1 MCLPPCFECRIN
13 RNERRAA
20 RPASCVIDMTK
31 DPLLQPLTIR
41 GLTLKNRIM
50 STSHASAMD
59 DANMPA
65 LRYQRYHEE
74 KAKGGLALT
83 MFGGSSNIAPDSPS
97 VFNQLNAGTDEIIPY
112 FQEFSERIH
121 QHGTALMCQI
131 THMGRRGDAQAEA
144 WLPTIAPS
152 SVREDLHRNFPRAMD
167 QYDIDRVVKAFGQA
181 ARRCKAGGLDGLET
195 LAGGHLIGQ
204 FFSPLMNLRS
214 DGFGGSVENR
224 TRFALLVHAE
234 IRRQV
239 GDDFVVGMRLTL
251 DEGEGGVRFDEV
263 MQIAEI
269 LKREGAVDF
278 FNCMV
283 GRMDTEITLVEE
295 NMPGMNRP
303 LAPYLDKVGEFRRE
317 IGVPVFHAARVTDVA
332 NARHAV
338 REGVLDMVA
347 MTRAHIADPQIVNK
361 IMRGEEDRIRP
372 CIGASHCIHKKIH
385 CIHNPASGRE
395 TLLPMDVTLSATPNQ
410 KVVVVGGGPAGLEAA
425 RVAAERG
432 HKVVLFEAAPKLGG
446 QVLLASKTN
455 WRKDLIQIIDWREA
469 ELARLGV
476 DVRCNIYAEAA
487 DALAENPDHVFVA
500 TGGMPAESPIGGAA
514 LAVSCWD
521 ILSGDVRAESDIL
534 ICDHTGRHEAVATA
548 DMLSANGHKVTLATI
563 DGHAATEM
571 GYADRIV
578 FHKRLAAHG
587 ASTLAYQKLS
597 HLRKEGNRLVATLT
611 HELTGQTQDI
621 TTDQVLLE
629 TGTEPLAE
637 VFFELQA
644 GASNKGIS
652 DVDAMAAWAA
662 QPATGQGY
670 TLHRLGDAVTSRSIH
685 AALLEAYRLAV
696 HL

>member
-1 MCLPPCFECRIN
+1 
-13 RNERRAA
+13 
-20 RPASCVIDMTK
+20 MTNFKSPK
-31 DPLLQPLTIR
+31 DPLLQPLSIR
-41 GLTLKNRIM
+41 RLTLKNRVM
-50 STSHASAMD
+50 STAHASGMD
-59 DANMPA
+59 DGNMPA

-97 VFNQLNAGTDEIIPY
+97 VFRQLNAGTDAIIPH
-112 FQEFSERIH
+112 FQRFSERIH
-121 QHGTALMCQI
+121 QHGAALMCQI
-131 THMGRRGDAQAEA
+131 THMGRRGDAQDGE

-152 SVREDLHRNFPRAMD
+152 AVREGLHRNFPREMD

-181 ARRCKAGGLDGLET
+181 ARRCKDGGLDGLET

-204 FFSPLMNLRS
+204 FFSPMTNLRS
-214 DGFGGSVENR
+214 DGYGGSVENR
-224 TRFALLVHAE
+224 TRFALMVHEE

-251 DEGEGGVRFDEV
+251 DEGVGGLRFDEV

-295 NMPGMNRP
+295 NMPGMSRP
-303 LAPYLDKVGEFRRE
+303 LAPYLDKVGKFRRE

-332 NARHAV
+332 NARHAI

-372 CIGASHCIHKKIH
+372 CIGASHCIYKKIH

-395 TLLPMDVTLSATPNQ
+395 TLLPMEVPASATPGK
-410 KVVVVGGGPAGLEAA
+410 KVVVVGGGPAGMEAA

-446 QVLLASKTN
+446 QIRLAAKTT
-455 WRKDLIQIIDWREA
+455 WRKDLMQIVDWREG
-469 ELARLGV
+469 EFDKLAV
-476 DVRCNIYAEAA
+476 DVRCNVYAEAA
-487 DALAENPDHVFVA
+487 DVLAENPDHVFVA
-500 TGGMPAESPIGGAA
+500 TGGMPADPAMPGAE
-514 LAVSCWD
+514 LVVSSWD
-521 ILSGDVRAESDIL
+521 LLSGDVRAEQEVL
-534 ICDHTGRHEAVATA
+534 VCDHTGRYEAVATA
-548 DMLSANGHKVTLATI
+548 DMLSDNGHKVTLATM
-563 DGHAATEM
+563 DAHSATEM
-571 GYADRIV
+571 GYPDRII
-578 FHKRLAAHG
+578 FHKRLAAQG
-587 ASTLAYQKLS
+587 VTTLAYLKLS
-597 HLRKEGNRLVATLT
+597 ALRRDGNRLLATLT

-621 TTDQVLLE
+621 LTDQVVLE
-629 TGTEPLAE
+629 AGTDPLAD
-637 VFFELQA
+637 VFFDLI
-644 GASNKGIS
+644 GAAANKGIT
-652 DVDAMAAWAA
+652 DVDAMANWSP
-662 QPATGQGY
+662 QPDKHQGY

>member
-1 MCLPPCFECRIN
+1 MEQK
-13 RNERRAA
+13 
-20 RPASCVIDMTK
+20 VITK

-41 GLTLKNRIM
+41 GLTLKNRVM
-50 STSHASAMD
+50 STSHASGMD
-59 DANMPA
+59 DKNMPD

-97 VFNQLNAGTDEIIPY
+97 VFRQLNAGTDKIIPY

-121 QHGTALMCQI
+121 QHGAALMCQI
-131 THMGRRGDAQAEA
+131 THMGRRGDAQAAE

-152 SVREDLHRNFPRAMD
+152 AVREDLHRNYPREMD
-167 QYDIDRVVKAFGQA
+167 QYDIDRVIKAFGQA
-181 ARRCKAGGLDGLET
+181 ARRCVEGGLDGLET

-204 FFSPLMNLRS
+204 FFSPRTNIRS
-214 DGFGGSVENR
+214 DRYGGSIESR
-224 TRFALLVHAE
+224 TRFALMVHEE

-239 GDDFVVGMRLTL
+239 GDNFVVGMRLTL
-251 DEGEGGVRFDEV
+251 DEGPGGLRFDEV

-295 NMPGMNRP
+295 NMPGMSRP
-303 LAPYLDKVGEFRRE
+303 LAPYLEAVGAFRRE

-332 NARHAV
+332 NARHAI

-372 CIGASHCIHKKIH
+372 CIGASHCIYKKIH

-395 TLLPMDVTLSATPNQ
+395 TLLPMEVSVSATPGK
-410 KVVVVGGGPAGLEAA
+410 KVVVVGGGPAGMETA

-446 QVLLASKTN
+446 QIQLAAKTT
-455 WRKDLIQIIDWREA
+455 WRKDLIQIVDWREA
-469 ELARLGV
+469 ELDKLGV
-476 DVRCNIYAEAA
+476 DIRCNVYAEAA
-487 DALAENPDHVFVA
+487 DVLAENPDHVFVA
-500 TGGMPAESPIGGAA
+500 TGGMPADQNLPGAD
-514 LAVSCWD
+514 LAISSWD
-521 ILSGDVRAESDIL
+521 ILSGDVQAEQEVL
-534 ICDHTGRHEAVATA
+534 VCDHTGRHEPVATA
-548 DMLSANGHKVTLATI
+548 DMLSANGRRVTLATI
-563 DGHAATEM
+563 DAHSATEM
-571 GYADRIV
+571 GYPDRIV
-578 FHKRLAAHG
+578 FHKRLAAQG
-587 ASTLAYQKLS
+587 VNTLAYLKLS
-597 HLRKEGNRLVATLT
+597 AVRKDGNRLMATLT
-611 HELTGQTQDI
+611 HELTGQTQEI
-621 TTDQVLLE
+621 ITDQVVLE
-629 TGTEPLAE
+629 TGTDPLAE
-637 VFFELQA
+637 VFFELRE
-644 GASNKGIS
+644 GAANKGIT
-652 DVDAMAAWAA
+652 DVDAMANWAP
-662 QPATGQGY
+662 QPQHQNQNY

>member
-1 MCLPPCFECRIN
+1 M
-13 RNERRAA
+13 
-20 RPASCVIDMTK
+20 SK

-41 GLTLKNRIM
+41 GLTLKNRVM
-50 STSHASAMD
+50 STSHASGMD
-59 DANMPA
+59 DENMPA

-74 KAKGGLALT
+74 KARGGLALT

-97 VFNQLNAGTDEIIPY
+97 VFRQLDVGTDRIIPY

-131 THMGRRGDAQAEA
+131 THMGRRGDAQAGE

-152 SVREDLHRNFPRAMD
+152 AVREDLHRNFPREMERH
-167 QYDIDRVVKAFGQA
+167 DIDRVVKAFGQA
-181 ARRCKAGGLDGLET
+181 ARRCKEGGLDGLET

-204 FFSPLMNLRS
+204 FFSPRTNLRS
-214 DGFGGSVENR
+214 DGFGGSIENR
-224 TRFALLVHAE
+224 TRFALMVHEE

-251 DEGEGGVRFDEV
+251 DEGPGGLRFDEV
-263 MQIAEI
+263 TQIADI
-269 LKREGAVDF
+269 LRREGAVDF

-295 NMPGMNRP
+295 NMPGMSRP
-303 LAPYLDKVGEFRRE
+303 LAPFLDTVGAFRRE
-317 IGVPVFHAARVTDVA
+317 IDLPVFHAARVTDVA

-338 REGVLDMVA
+338 REGLLDMVA

-361 IMRGEEDRIRP
+361 IMRGEEARIRP

-395 TLLPMDVTLSATPNQ
+395 TLLPMQVPASAAPGK

-432 HKVVLFEAAPKLGG
+432 HKVVLFEAAPKPGG
-446 QVLLASKTN
+446 QIRLAAQTT
-455 WRKDLIQIIDWREA
+455 WRKDLIQIVDWREA
-469 ELARLGV
+469 ELDRLGV
-476 DVRCNIYAEAA
+476 DLRCNIYAEAA
-487 DALAENPDHVFVA
+487 DVLAENPDHVFVA
-500 TGGMPAESPIGGAA
+500 TGGLPSEQSFPGAD

-521 ILSGDVRAESDIL
+521 ILSGDVRAEAQVL

-548 DMLSANGHKVTLATI
+548 DLLSARGHKVTLATI
-563 DGHAATEM
+563 DAHSATEM
-571 GYADRIV
+571 GYPDRVI
-578 FHKRLAAHG
+578 FHKRLAAQ
-587 ASTLAYQKLS
+587 AVDTLAYLKLTA
-597 HLRKEGNRLVATLT
+597 LRKDGNRLAATLA
-611 HELTGQTQDI
+611 HELTGQTQEI
-621 TTDQVLLE
+621 VVDQVVLE
-629 TGTEPLAE
+629 AGTEPLAE
-637 VFFELQA
+637 VFFDLRE
-644 GASNKGIS
+644 GAANKGIT
-652 DVDAMAAWAA
+652 DVDAMAAWAP
-662 QPATGQGY
+662 QPRPDNPGY

-685 AALLEAYRLAV
+685 AAVLEACRLAL

>member
-1 MCLPPCFECRIN
+1 MDLTEHQTN
-13 RNERRAA
+13 
-20 RPASCVIDMTK
+20 TK

-59 DANMPA
+59 DDSMPD

-97 VFNQLNAGTDEIIPY
+97 VFNQLNAGTDKIIPH
-112 FQEFSERIH
+112 FQKFSERIH
-121 QHGTALMCQI
+121 QHGAALMCQI
-131 THMGRRGDAQAEA
+131 THMGRRGDAQAEH

-152 SVREDLHRNFPRAMD
+152 VVREDLHRNFPREMD

-181 ARRCKAGGLDGLET
+181 ARRCREGGLDGLET

-204 FFSPLMNLRS
+204 FFSPRTNKRG
-214 DGFGGSVENR
+214 DGYGGSIENC
-224 TRFALLVHAE
+224 TRFALMVHEE
-234 IRRQV
+234 IRRLV

-251 DEGEGGVRFDEV
+251 DEGPGGLRFDEV

-295 NMPGMNRP
+295 NMPGMSRP
-303 LAPYLDKVGEFRRE
+303 LAPFLDTVGKFRRE
-317 IGVPVFHAARVTDVA
+317 IDVPIFHAARVTDVA
-332 NARHAV
+332 NARHAI

-361 IMRGEEDRIRP
+361 IMHGEEDRIRP
-372 CIGASHCIHKKIH
+372 CIGASHCIYKKIH

-395 TLLPMDVTLSATPNQ
+395 TLLPMEVPLSVTPGKN
-410 KVVVVGGGPAGLEAA
+410 VVVVGGGPAGMEAA

-446 QVLLASKTN
+446 QILLAAKTT
-455 WRKDLIQIIDWREA
+455 WRKDLIQIVDWREA
-469 ELARLGV
+469 ELDKLGV
-476 DVRCNIYAEAA
+476 DIRCNVYAEAA
-487 DALAENPDHVFVA
+487 DVLAESPDHVFVA
-500 TGGMPAESPIGGAA
+500 TGGMPADNTLPGAQ
-514 LAVSCWD
+514 LAITSWD
-521 ILSGDVRAESDIL
+521 ILSGDVQAGQEVL
-534 ICDHTGRHEAVATA
+534 ICDHTGRHEPVATA
-548 DMLSANGHKVTLATI
+548 DQLSAKGHRVTLATI
-563 DGHAATEM
+563 DAQSATEM
-571 GYADRIV
+571 GYPDRMI
-578 FHKRLAAHG
+578 FHKRLAAQG
-587 ASTLAYQKLS
+587 VDTLPYLKLS
-597 HLRKEGNRLVATLT
+597 ELRKNGNRLVATMT
-611 HELTGQTQDI
+611 HELTHATQEI
-621 TTDQVLLE
+621 TTDQVVLE
-629 TGTEPLAE
+629 TGTDPLAE
-637 VFFELQA
+637 VFFDLRD
-644 GASNKGIS
+644 GATNKGIS
-652 DVDAMAAWAA
+652 DVDAMANWSP
-662 QPATGQGY
+662 QPQTATQGY
-670 TLHRLGDAVTSRSIH
+670 ALHRLGDAVTSRSIH

>member
-1 MCLPPCFECRIN
+1 MK
-13 RNERRAA
+13 AT
-20 RPASCVIDMTK
+20 SK

-41 GLTLKNRIM
+41 GLTLKNRVM
-50 STSHASAMD
+50 STSHASGMD
-59 DANMPA
+59 DDNMPA

-97 VFNQLNAGTDEIIPY
+97 VFNQLNVGIDAIIPH
-112 FQEFSERIH
+112 FQEFSKRIH

-131 THMGRRGDAQAEA
+131 THMGRRGDAQAAE

-152 SVREDLHRNFPRAMD
+152 AVREDLHRNFPRAMD
-167 QYDIDRVVKAFGQA
+167 QYDIDRVIKAFGQA
-181 ARRCKAGGLDGLET
+181 ARRCKDGGLDGLET

-204 FFSPLMNLRS
+204 FFSPMTNLRS

-224 TRFALLVHAE
+224 TRFALMVHEE

-251 DEGEGGVRFDEV
+251 DEGPGGLRFDEV

-303 LAPYLDKVGEFRRE
+303 LAPYLDAVGAFRHE
-317 IGVPVFHAARVTDVA
+317 IGLPIFHAARVTDVA
-332 NARHAV
+332 NARYAI
-338 REGVLDMVA
+338 REGMLDMVA

-361 IMRGEEDRIRP
+361 IMRGDEDRIRP
-372 CIGASHCIHKKIH
+372 CIGASHCIYKKIH

-395 TLLPMDVTLSATPNQ
+395 TLLPMQVPASETPGK
-410 KVVVVGGGPAGLEAA
+410 KVVVVGGGPAGMEAA

-446 QVLLASKTN
+446 QIQLAAKTT
-455 WRKDLIQIIDWREA
+455 WRKDLIQIVDWRET
-469 ELARLGV
+469 ELDRLDV
-476 DVRCNIYAEAA
+476 DVRCNIYAQAA
-487 DALAENPDHVFVA
+487 DVLAENPDHVFVA
-500 TGGMPAESPIGGAA
+500 TGGMPAEQTLPGAD
-514 LAVSCWD
+514 LAVSSWD
-521 ILSGDVRAESDIL
+521 ILSGDVKSQQDVL
-534 ICDHTGRHEAVATA
+534 ICDHTGRYEAVATA
-548 DMLSANGHKVTLATI
+548 DHLSAEGHQVTLATI
-563 DGHAATEM
+563 DANSSTEM
-571 GYADRIV
+571 GYTDRIV
-578 FHKRLAAHG
+578 FHKRLAAQG
-587 ASTLAYQKLS
+587 VATLAYMKLGA
-597 HLRKEGNRLVATLT
+597 LRKDGNRLVATLT
-611 HELTGQTQDI
+611 HELTGQTQEI
-621 TTDQVLLE
+621 TTDQIVLE
-629 TGTEPLAE
+629 AGTDPLTE
-637 VFFELQA
+637 VFDELRDA
-644 GASNKGIS
+644 AANKGIT
-652 DVDAMAAWAA
+652 DVDAMANWAP
-662 QPATGQGY
+662 QPQGNLRNY

-696 HL
+696 YL

>member
-1 MCLPPCFECRIN
+1 MTKTEN
-13 RNERRAA
+13 
-20 RPASCVIDMTK
+20 STK

-41 GLTLKNRIM
+41 GLTLKNRVM

-59 DANMPA
+59 DQNMPA

-74 KAKGGLALT
+74 KAIGGLALT

-97 VFNQLNAGTDEIIPY
+97 VFNQLNVGTDEIIPY

-121 QHGTALMCQI
+121 QHNTALMCQI
-131 THMGRRGDAQAEA
+131 THMGRRGDAQAAE
-144 WLPTIAPS
+144 WLPAIAPS
-152 SVREDLHRNFPRAMD
+152 SVREDLHRNFPREMD
-167 QYDIDRVVKAFGQA
+167 QYDIDRVIKAFGQA
-181 ARRCKAGGLDGLET
+181 ALRCKEGGLDGLET

-204 FFSPLMNLRS
+204 FFSPLTNLRN
-214 DGFGGSVENR
+214 DGFGGSIENR
-224 TRFALLVHAE
+224 TRFALLVHEE

-251 DEGEGGVRFDEV
+251 DEGPGGLRFDEV

-317 IGVPVFHAARVTDVA
+317 IGVPIFHAARVTDVA
-332 NARHAV
+332 NARHAI

-361 IMRGEEDRIRP
+361 IIRGEEDRIRP
-372 CIGASHCIHKKIH
+372 CIGASHCIYKKIH

-395 TLLPMDVTLSATPNQ
+395 TLLPMEVPVSDAPGK
-410 KVVVVGGGPAGLEAA
+410 KVVVVGGGPAGMEAA

-446 QVLLASKTN
+446 QIQLAAKTT
-455 WRKDLIQIIDWREA
+455 WRKDLIQIVDWRES
-469 ELARLGV
+469 ELEKLGV

-487 DALAENPDHVFVA
+487 DVLAQNPDHVFVA
-500 TGGMPAESPIGGAA
+500 TGGMPAEHTLPGAE
-514 LAVSCWD
+514 LAVSSWD
-521 ILSGDVRAESDIL
+521 ILSSDVRAEQDVL
-534 ICDHTGRHEAVATA
+534 VCDHTGRYESVATA
-548 DMLSANGHKVTLATI
+548 DMLSAKSHRVTLATI
-563 DGHAATEM
+563 DANSATEM
-571 GYADRIV
+571 GYTDRIV
-578 FHKRLAAHG
+578 FHKRLAAQG
-587 ASTLAYQKLS
+587 VTTLAYLKLS
-597 HLRKEGNRLVATLT
+597 ALRKDGNRLVATLT
-611 HELTGQTQDI
+611 HELTGEPREI
-621 TTDQVLLE
+621 TTDQVILE
-629 TGTEPLAE
+629 TGTDPLAE
-637 VFFELQA
+637 VYYALRE
-644 GASNKGIS
+644 GSSNKGIS
-652 DVDAMAAWAA
+652 DVDAMATWAA
-662 QPATGQGY
+662 QPQTSLQGY
-670 TLHRLGDAVTSRSIH
+670 ILHRIGDAVTSRSIH

-696 HL
+696 NL